1 MPIAIT
7 ILPQF
12 GSSPAIAVF
21 TKGEFATEKA
31 IFFASISFLHLLTFI
46 VTNFVATPSVKNDS
60 QQLHG
65 VKRIAQGTIAL
76 AAGDLSAGDTVMLA
90 PVPTNASISSIK
102 LFNDDLDSGT
112 TMTTDVGL
120 YTTAI
125 AAVDDDAY
133 ASAIT
138 DLRGAVTTGTEVAF
152 EARDI
157 NKCGQKVWEDAG
169 QSSDPGGYYYIGLTF
184 DAAGDTAGDLSFVI
198 EYTVD

>member
-1 MPIAIT
+1 MANVNT
-7 ILPQF
+7 D
-12 GSSPAIAVF
+12 
-21 TKGEFATEKA
+21 
-31 IFFASISFLHLLTFI
+31 I
-46 VTNFVATPSVKNDS
+46 VTNFVATPQVKNDS

-76 AAGDLSAGDTVMLA
+76 AAGDLSASDTVMLA

-120 YTTAI
+120 YSTAI

-152 EARDI
+152 EHLRIQFLQRASDGIRT
-157 NKCGQKVWEDAG
+157 GRQ
-169 QSSDPGGYYYIGLTF
+169 SDPWIFPVAYNF
-184 DAAGDTAGDLSFVI
+184 CQRPAPFADTLWRERVHL
-198 EYTVD
+198 